1 LSTVITGL
9 PSLSKSKWYGQAN
22 GTRSSGSQSQARR
35 STATNRLRSRP
46 TASGA
51 PGCSSTQVERTREVK
66 NRSWKAPIGLPSAS
80 STSKPSPGSSRV
92 RSLTVNA
99 TWLFV
104 SSVWKVSCSLR
115 ENRLCSA

>member
-1 LSTVITGL
+1 M

-66 NRSWKAPIGLPSAS
+66 NRSRKAPTGLPSAS
-80 STSKPSPGSSRV
+80 ATSKPSPGSSRV

-99 TWLFV
+99 TWLLDASAKKV
-104 SSVWKVSCSLR
+104 SSSLR
-115 ENRLCSA
+115 ENRFSSA